1 MSRGGGRLAGKV
13 AVITGAASGM
23 GRATAELFA
32 KEGAAVAVTD
42 VTDPAGKELVEAI
55 RADGGTAEYWHLDVS
70 DEELVE
76 DVFAAVTVVLGG
88 LDILVNC
95 AGVIGP
101 DKPTHE
107 LTEAEFDA
115 LFAVDVKGVLLCTKH
130 AVRHMLH
137 RGRGSIVN
145 YSSIY
150 GLLGNDEF
158 TAYHVAK
165 GAVTMQTRQD
175 AAVYGR
181 HNIRVNSVHP
191 STVLTPLVEG
201 IADAYPGGLPA
212 YEQAMTG
219 RQSLRRL
226 GRPEDVAYGVLY
238 LASDE
243 ADWVTGVNLPIDGGY
258 TAR

>member
-1 MSRGGGRLAGKV
+1 VSREGEV
-13 AVITGAASGM
+13 A
-23 GRATAELFA
+23 
-32 KEGAAVAVTD
+32 
-42 VTDPAGKELVEAI
+42 
-55 RADGGTAEYWHLDVS
+55 
-70 DEELVE
+70 
-76 DVFAAVTVVLGG
+76 DVFADVVARYGK

-101 DKPTHE
+101 DTPTHE
-107 LTEAEFDA
+107 LTEDEFDA
-115 LFAVDVKGVLLCTKH
+115 LFAVDVKGVFLCTKH
-130 AVRHMLH
+130 AVRHMLV
-137 RGRGSIVN
+137 GGKGSIVN

-150 GLLGNDEF
+150 GLICNDEF

-175 AAVYGR
+175 AAVYGK

-201 IADAYPGGLPA
+201 IAEQYPGGLTA
-212 YEQAMTG
+212 YERSMTAN
-219 RQSLRRL
+219 QSLRRL
-226 GRPEDVAYGVLY
+226 GRPIDVAYGVLY

-243 ADWVTGVNLPIDGGY
+243 ADWVTGVNLPLDGGY

>member
-1 MSRGGGRLAGKV
+1 MTDGNGRLAGKV

-42 VTDPAGKELVEAI
+42 VTDGLGKEVAEAI
-55 RADGGTAEYWHLDVS
+55 SEADGTATYWSLDVS
-70 DEELVE
+70 DEQRVAE
-76 DVFAAVTVVLGG
+76 VFDEVAAAFGG
-88 LDILVNC
+88 VDILVNC

-107 LTEAEFDA
+107 LEEAEFDA
-115 LFAVDVKGVLLCTKH
+115 LFAVDVKGVFLCTKH
-130 AVRHMLH
+130 AVRHMLR
-137 RGRGSIVN
+137 RGKGSIVN

-175 AAVYGR
+175 AATYGR
-181 HNIRVNSVHP
+181 HHIRVNSVHP

-201 IADAYPGGLPA
+201 IAAEYPGGLPA
-212 YEQAMTG
+212 YEQTMTAH
-219 RQSLRRL
+219 QSLRRL

>member
-1 MSRGGGRLAGKV
+1 MSRGRLAGKV

-32 KEGAAVAVTD
+32 SEGAAVAVTD
-42 VTDPAGKELVEAI
+42 VSDGAGKEVTEAI
-55 RADGGTAEYWHLDVS
+55 AEAGGTASYWSLDVS
-70 DEELVE
+70 DEQQVE
-76 DVFAAVTVVLGG
+76 QVFAAIAEQLGG
-88 LDILVNC
+88 LDVLVNC

-107 LTEAEFDA
+107 LEEAELDA
-115 LFAVDVKGVLLCTKH
+115 LFAVDVKGVFLCTKH
-130 AVRHMLH
+130 AVRHMLE
-137 RGRGSIVN
+137 RGKGSIVN

-165 GAVTMQTRQD
+165 GAVTMQTKQD
-175 AAVYGR
+175 AAVYGP

-201 IADAYPGGLPA
+201 IAHDFPGGLPA
-212 YEQAMTG
+212 YERQMTAH
-219 RQSLRRL
+219 QSLRRL
-226 GRPEDVAYGVLY
+226 GRPEDVAYAVLY

-243 ADWVTGVNLPIDGGY
+243 ADWVTGVNLPVDGGY

>member
-1 MSRGGGRLAGKV
+1 MTLGNGRLADKV

-32 KEGAAVAVTD
+32 REGAAVAVTD
-42 VTDPAGKELVEAI
+42 VSDGAGKDV
-55 RADGGTAEYWHLDVS
+55 ADGIVDSGGTAGYWPMDVT
-70 DEELVE
+70 DERQVA
-76 DVFAAVTVVLGG
+76 DVFADVARTYGG
-88 LDILVNC
+88 VDVLVNC

-107 LTEAEFDA
+107 LEESELDA
-115 LFAVDVKGVLLCTKH
+115 LLAVDVKGVFLCTKH
-130 AVRHMLH
+130 AVPHMLK

-145 YSSIY
+145 SSSIY
-150 GLLGNDEF
+150 GLLGNEEF

-191 STVLTPLVEG
+191 STVLTPLVAG
-201 IADAYPGGLPA
+201 IAAEYPGGLPA
-212 YEQAMTG
+212 YEQMMTA